1 MCQVSA
7 SDTFAQYFDDYDYYV
22 FKLHL
27 STSLRTNKN
36 LFCHSP
42 PLPPLFTAS
51 CFNTQPSIDIY
62 GDFTIQ
68 AFEKYRMITLKKAT
82 CPEYV

>member
-1 MCQVSA
+1 MLLTLLLNISIIMNI
-7 SDTFAQYFDDYDYYV
+7 YV

-36 LFCHSP
+36 LFCTP
-42 PLPPLFTAS
+42 LLPPFTAS
-51 CFNTQPSIDIY
+51 CFNTQTKIKIY
-62 GDFTIQ
+62 GDFAIQ
-68 AFEKYRMITLKKAT
+68 AFEKSRMITLKKST